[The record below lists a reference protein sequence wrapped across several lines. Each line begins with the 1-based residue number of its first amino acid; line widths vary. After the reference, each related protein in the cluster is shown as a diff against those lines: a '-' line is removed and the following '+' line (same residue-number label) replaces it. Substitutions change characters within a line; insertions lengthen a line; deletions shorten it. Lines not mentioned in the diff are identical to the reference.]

1 MNSKN
6 SKRKY
11 SLLAVIFLTF
21 MIPIIYET
29 IIIPIINAAHVQY
42 AGLGIL
48 TVVAIVLACI
58 IFGLVSLLVFGLS
71 KLKLKND
78 KSGASGLVGGVI
90 SFAIAALVVPFFEIS
105 QVVMFGFTSSRIWAY
120 FLYLLL
126 LSPTAL
132 LAASFTK
139 TKWKGALTGLVAY
152 TLMSL
157 VFWLLLFLTHGP
169 G

>member
-1 MNSKN
+1 MT
-6 SKRKY
+6 SKRSKKTY
-11 SLLAVIFLTF
+11 SLLAVIFLTL
-21 MIPIIYET
+21 MAPVLYEA
-29 IIIPIINAAHVQY
+29 IIIPIINASHVQY
-42 AGLGIL
+42 KWLGIL
-48 TVVAIVLACI
+48 TLVAIVLACI
-58 IFGLVSLLVFGLS
+58 IFGLVSLLIFGLS
-71 KLKLKND
+71 KIKPKKDRSNKN
-78 KSGASGLVGGVI
+78 GLIGGVI
-90 SFAIAALVVPFFEIS
+90 SLAIAALIAPFFEIS
-105 QVVMFGFTSSRIWAY
+105 QVVMFGFTHSQTWAY